1 MLQYPLSLLLFL
13 EWEVHSS
20 FWESSSLLCSQI
32 TPIISM
38 SFHSSI
44 SLILWKEALSLVLS
58 LP

>member
-13 EWEVHSS
+13 EWEVYSP
-20 FWESSSLLCSQI
+20 FLESSSPLCSQI

-44 SLILWKEALSLVLS
+44 SLILWKEALSLVFS

>member
-1 MLQYPLSLLLFL
+1 MLQCSLSHLLFL
-13 EWEVHSS
+13 EWEVHSP
-20 FWESSSLLCSQI
+20 FWESSSPLCSQI